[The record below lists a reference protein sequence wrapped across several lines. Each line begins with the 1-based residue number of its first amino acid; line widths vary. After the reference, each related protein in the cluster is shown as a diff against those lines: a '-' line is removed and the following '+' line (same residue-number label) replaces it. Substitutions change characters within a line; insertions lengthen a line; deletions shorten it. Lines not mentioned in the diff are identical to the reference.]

1 MGIINHFFTD
11 LGIGFAAAFSLV
23 NLGFVTLGVV
33 VGTFVGVLPG
43 IGSITAISLL
53 LPLTFHLD
61 ATSSLIMLAGIWY
74 GSTFGGSITAVLL
87 NIPGTPSNA
96 VTCIDGHALT
106 KQGRGSVALL
116 TAVMSSFIGG
126 SFGIVI
132 MMLFTAPIAHIALG
146 FSSVEYFSLILL
158 GMVAASA
165 ISSESALKGLAMVVI
180 GIMIGTIG
188 TDLYTDAFRFTFGQ
202 LELVDGVGLVSVA
215 MGVFGIAEVVSS
227 LNAHGA
233 RIVDPKSIRMRSML
247 LTRDEIKRIRLPI
260 LRGSSIGSF
269 FGALPGTGPAIAAF
283 MAYAVETRVSKDPS
297 RFGKGAIEGVAAPES
312 ANNAADITAFIPTL
326 SLGIPGSATMALM
339 IGALTI
345 NGIAPGPNLMTA
357 KPDLFWGLVVSF
369 WIGSLILLA
378 LSIPLIGIW
387 VRLLMVPIRIMV
399 PAILMFICIGTYS
412 VDNSSFDIWLVAAL
426 GLFGYGARILGF
438 PAAPLILGF
447 VLGPML
453 EEHFRRAMLLSR
465 GDFSIFVTQPVSAV
479 ILAITLGLFLLG
491 LWSSARNGKRVR
503 DARAAASKAASVVS

>member
-1 MGIINHFFTD
+1 MDMFSHFLTNLSIGID
-11 LGIGFAAAFSLV
+11 SAFSLT
-23 NLGFVTLGVV
+23 NLGFVTLGVA

-43 IGSITAISLL
+43 IGSVTAISLL
-53 LPLTFHLD
+53 LPLTFHLN

-87 NIPGTPSNA
+87 NIPGTPANA
-96 VTCIDGHALT
+96 VTCIDGHAMT

-116 TAVMSSFIGG
+116 TAVMSSFLGG
-126 SFGIVI
+126 SIGIVV
-132 MMLFTAPIAHIALG
+132 MMLFTGPIAHFALG
-146 FSSVEYFSLILL
+146 FSSVEYFSLIVL

-165 ISSESALKGLAMVVI
+165 ISNESVLKGLAMVVI

-188 TDLYTDAFRFTFGQ
+188 TDIYTDAFRFTFGFLQ
-202 LELVDGVGLVSVA
+202 LVDGVGLVSVA

-227 LNAHGA
+227 LQSHVA
-233 RIVDPKSIRMRSML
+233 RVMDPNSIRMGAML
-247 LTRDEIKRIRLPI
+247 LTRDEVKRIRLPI
-260 LRGSSIGSF
+260 LRGSAIGSF
-269 FGALPGTGPAIAAF
+269 LGALPGTGPAISAF
-283 MAYAVETRVSKDPS
+283 MAYALETRVAKDPS
-297 RFGKGAIEGVAAPES
+297 RFGHGAIEGIAAPES

-345 NGIAPGPNLMTA
+345 NGIAPGPNLMTS
-357 KPDLFWGLVVSF
+357 KPDLFWGLVMSF
-369 WIGSLILLA
+369 WIGSLVLLM

-387 VRLLMVPIRIMV
+387 VRLLMVPIRVMV
-399 PAILMFICIGTYS
+399 PAILIFICIGTYS
-412 VDNSSFDIWLVAAL
+412 VDNSAFDIWLVAAL
-426 GLFGYGARILGF
+426 GLFGYAARALGF

-465 GDFSIFVTQPVSAV
+465 GSFLVFVTHPVSAV
-479 ILAITLGLFLLG
+479 ILAITLAMFVWGV
-491 LWSSARNGKRVR
+491 WSGVQNGRR
-503 DARAAASKAASVVS
+503 LRAAAAAVSEVSSVAG

>member
-1 MGIINHFFTD
+1 MEMIHQFMAH
-11 LGIGFAAAFSLV
+11 LAIGLESAFSFS

-53 LPLTFHLD
+53 LPLTFHLN

-87 NIPGTPSNA
+87 NIPGTPANA

-106 KQGRGSVALL
+106 KQGRGGAALV

-126 SFGIVI
+126 SIGIVV
-132 MMLFTAPIAHIALG
+132 MMLFTAPIAHFALG
-146 FSSVEYFSLILL
+146 FSSVEYFSLIVL
-158 GMVAASA
+158 GMVAAST
-165 ISSESALKGLAMVVI
+165 ISNESALKGLAMVVI
-180 GIMIGTIG
+180 GVMIGTIG
-188 TDLYTDAFRFTFGQ
+188 TDLYTDTFRFTFGF
-202 LELVDGVGLVSVA
+202 LELVDGVGLVAVA
-215 MGVFGIAEVVSS
+215 MGVFGIAELVTSLKANVTRIADSKSVRMSS
-227 LNAHGA
+227 M
-233 RIVDPKSIRMRSML
+233 V
-247 LTRDEIKRIRLPI
+247 LTRDEVKRIRGPI
-260 LRGSSIGSF
+260 LRGSAIGSF
-269 FGALPGTGPAIAAF
+269 LGALPGTGPAISAF
-283 MAYAVETRVSKDPS
+283 MAYALETRLSKNAS
-297 RFGKGAIEGVAAPES
+297 LFGTGIVEGVAAPES

-345 NGIAPGPNLMTA
+345 NGIAPGPNLMTT
-357 KPDLFWGLVVSF
+357 KPELFWGLVMSF
-369 WIGSLILLA
+369 WIGSLILLV
-378 LSIPLIGIW
+378 LSIPMIGVW
-387 VRLLMVPIRIMV
+387 VRLLMVPLRIMV

-412 VDNSSFDIWLVAAL
+412 VDNSAFDIWLVGAL
-426 GLFGYGARILGF
+426 GLFGYFARVLGF

-465 GDFSIFVTQPVSAV
+465 GDFMVFLQHPVSAV
-479 ILAITLGLFLLG
+479 ILALTVAMFAWGV
-491 LWSSARNGKRVR
+491 WSNTRKRKKA
-503 DARAAASKAASVVS
+503 DDTDPAGEASTAST